1 MEVKYIQ
8 GAISLTIF
16 VFLVLCIVIRP
27 LRRWLF
33 GSPEI
38 DDKQGFPWARKK
50 HR

>member
-1 MEVKYIQ
+1 MEAKHIQ
-8 GAISLTIF
+8 SAISLAILA
-16 VFLVLCIVIRP
+16 FLILCVVIRP

-38 DDKQGFPWARKK
+38 DDRQGFPLSRRK